1 MQGQHQKLSLNL
13 AEKNPLRFCSLKTSA
28 PWGTLMKKIFAA
40 LILASSVALVGT
52 TPVAASTYVP
62 DTPVEVEVIP
72 NDNVLSGDAFIFRG
86 SGFNPGEGLT
96 ITVTLEN
103 QAASVSAGS
112 LTVPTQITMPLPP
125 LQIKPEENVNG
136 SFRVEMRIMELG
148 RHTITATGN
157 VSAKQDSDPVR
168 VVPAIG
174 AASSKTDAVVAGTGS
189 RLANTGIDSG
199 LLLWTLVGAG
209 ALATGATSVAIARR
223 RAKTA

>member
-1 MQGQHQKLSLNL
+1 
-13 AEKNPLRFCSLKTSA
+13 
-28 PWGTLMKKIFAA
+28 MKKILAA

-52 TPVAASTYVP
+52 TSAVATTYVP
-62 DTPVEVEVIP
+62 DTPVEVEAIP
-72 NDNVLSGDAFIFRG
+72 NDNVLSNDAFIFRG

-112 LTVPTQITMPLPP
+112 QTVPTQINPQVPA

-136 SFRVEMRIMELG
+136 SFRVEMRIKELG
-148 RHTITATGN
+148 RHNITATGN

-168 VVPAIG
+168 VVPALAAANSNNG
-174 AASSKTDAVVAGTGS
+174 ASLAGTGS

-209 ALATGATSVAIARR
+209 ALATGAISVGIARR
-223 RAKTA
+223 RAKAALAD